1 MALCCRRFKKPVT
14 AHHRTNQAGPLLSSI
29 WPTPLTGHS
38 PPWRARGC
46 RAERPPSG
54 QRGSPGVSA
63 LLACPQTARQ
73 ADSLTVAR
81 VHNMRPFLLTPGARA
96 APSPSTLSRLLLPL
110 HLQINGRRNHLR
122 RHVHASSIAPSPIS
136 PRLRNRRGRFF
147 ASSSSQMAAPADA
160 PGGSADAFEVIRAH
174 QAKTARLSPVEEIR
188 TILDRSVRGVLATHS
203 QEHAGYPS
211 GSMVDFACDQ
221 DGSPILAVSSL
232 AVHSKNLSGNP
243 KCSLVVAKD
252 PEDRTDTVIT
262 VYGDAV
268 PVSDEQKDLVRSAYL
283 RRHPDAFWVDFGDF
297 SFLHIKPKAVRYVS
311 GVATA
316 LLGSGEFSPAEY
328 KEAKVDPISQFSTPI
343 TSHMNKDH
351 TDDTKLIVQYSTT
364 VKVDFAYMLDVD
376 SLGFNVK
383 AGYDGSVL
391 KLRIPFPRQAQ
402 DRKDVKTLIVEML
415 QAAKAASSHSD

>member
-1 MALCCRRFKKPVT
+1 
-14 AHHRTNQAGPLLSSI
+14 
-29 WPTPLTGHS
+29 
-38 PPWRARGC
+38 
-46 RAERPPSG
+46 
-54 QRGSPGVSA
+54 
-63 LLACPQTARQ
+63 
-73 ADSLTVAR
+73 
-81 VHNMRPFLLTPGARA
+81 
-96 APSPSTLSRLLLPL
+96 
-110 HLQINGRRNHLR
+110 
-122 RHVHASSIAPSPIS
+122 
-136 PRLRNRRGRFF
+136 
-147 ASSSSQMAAPADA
+147 MAAPAEA

-174 QAKTARLSPVEEIR
+174 QAKAARLSPVEEIR

-268 PVSDEQKDLVRSAYL
+268 PISDEQKDLVRSAYL

-364 VKVDFAYMLDVD
+364 VKA
-376 SLGFNVK
+376 STC
-383 AGYDGSVL
+383 
-391 KLRIPFPRQAQ
+391 
-402 DRKDVKTLIVEML
+402 TLM
-415 QAAKAASSHSD
+415 

>member
-1 MALCCRRFKKPVT
+1 M
-14 AHHRTNQAGPLLSSI
+14 
-29 WPTPLTGHS
+29 
-38 PPWRARGC
+38 
-46 RAERPPSG
+46 
-54 QRGSPGVSA
+54 
-63 LLACPQTARQ
+63 
-73 ADSLTVAR
+73 
-81 VHNMRPFLLTPGARA
+81 
-96 APSPSTLSRLLLPL
+96 
-110 HLQINGRRNHLR
+110 
-122 RHVHASSIAPSPIS
+122 
-136 PRLRNRRGRFF
+136 
-147 ASSSSQMAAPADA
+147 
-160 PGGSADAFEVIRAH
+160 
-174 QAKTARLSPVEEIR
+174 
-188 TILDRSVRGVLATHS
+188 DRSVRGVLATHS

-243 KCSLVVAKD
+243 KCSLLIAKD

-268 PVSDEQKDLVRSAYL
+268 PVSDEQKDSVRSAYL
-283 RRHPDAFWVDFGDF
+283 RRHPDAFWVDFSDF

-316 LLGSGEFSPAEY
+316 LLGSGEFSPTEY

-351 TDDTKLIVQYSTT
+351 ADDTKLIVQHSTT

-415 QAAKAASSHSD
+415 QAAKAASSHAD

>member
-147 ASSSSQMAAPADA
+147 ASSSSQVRTRLSAWRPMSPPLLNPVPGGPIARRNAPAVMVTD
-160 PGGSADAFEVIRAH
+160 SADGPLV
-174 QAKTARLSPVEEIR
+174 
-188 TILDRSVRGVLATHS
+188 
-203 QEHAGYPS
+203 
-211 GSMVDFACDQ
+211 FACLCCRWRRQ
-221 DGSPILAVSSL
+221 PMRPA
-232 AVHSKNLSGNP
+232 
-243 KCSLVVAKD
+243 
-252 PEDRTDTVIT
+252 DR
-262 VYGDAV
+262 
-268 PVSDEQKDLVRSAYL
+268 LMRS
-283 RRHPDAFWVDFGDF
+283 R
-297 SFLHIKPKAVRYVS
+297 
-311 GVATA
+311 
-316 LLGSGEFSPAEY
+316 
-328 KEAKVDPISQFSTPI
+328 
-343 TSHMNKDH
+343 
-351 TDDTKLIVQYSTT
+351 
-364 VKVDFAYMLDVD
+364 
-376 SLGFNVK
+376 
-383 AGYDGSVL
+383 
-391 KLRIPFPRQAQ
+391 
-402 DRKDVKTLIVEML
+402 
-415 QAAKAASSHSD
+415 

>member
-1 MALCCRRFKKPVT
+1 
-14 AHHRTNQAGPLLSSI
+14 
-29 WPTPLTGHS
+29 
-38 PPWRARGC
+38 
-46 RAERPPSG
+46 
-54 QRGSPGVSA
+54 
-63 LLACPQTARQ
+63 
-73 ADSLTVAR
+73 
-81 VHNMRPFLLTPGARA
+81 MRPFLLTPGARA

-122 RHVHASSIAPSPIS
+122 RHVHASSASPPLLIN
-136 PRLRNRRGRFF
+136 PRLRNRRARFF
-147 ASSSSQMAAPADA
+147 AGAASSSSSSQMAAPADA
-160 PGGSADAFEVIRAH
+160 PGGSADAFE
-174 QAKTARLSPVEEIR
+174 AKAARLSPVEEIR
-188 TILDRSVRGVLATHS
+188 TIMDRSVRGVLATHS

-243 KCSLVVAKD
+243 KCSLLIAKD

-268 PVSDEQKDLVRSAYL
+268 PVSDEQKDSVRSAYL

-316 LLGSGEFSPAEY
+316 LLGSGEFSPTEY

-351 TDDTKLIVQYSTT
+351 ADDTKLIVQHSTT

-415 QAAKAASSHSD
+415 QAAKAASSHAD

>member
-1 MALCCRRFKKPVT
+1 M
-14 AHHRTNQAGPLLSSI
+14 S
-29 WPTPLTGHS
+29 
-38 PPWRARGC
+38 
-46 RAERPPSG
+46 
-54 QRGSPGVSA
+54 
-63 LLACPQTARQ
+63 
-73 ADSLTVAR
+73 
-81 VHNMRPFLLTPGARA
+81 PFLLTPAARA

-110 HLQINGRRNHLR
+110 HLVQINGRHSHQH
-122 RHVHASSIAPSPIS
+122 RHVHASSSAPSRLLY
-136 PRLRNRRGRFF
+136 PRLRSRRGRFF
-147 ASSSSQMAAPADA
+147 ASSQMAAPADA
-160 PGGSADAFEVIRAH
+160 PGGSADTFEVIRAH
-174 QAKTARLSPVEEIR
+174 QAKAARLSPVEEVR

-232 AVHSKNLSGNP
+232 ASHSKNLSGNP
-243 KCSLVVAKD
+243 KCSLLVAKD

-268 PVSDEQKDLVRSAYL
+268 PVSDEEKDSVRSAYL

-316 LLGSGEFSPAEY
+316 LLGSGEFGAAEY

-351 TDDTKLIVQYSTT
+351 ADDTKLIVQHSTT

-383 AGYDGSVL
+383 GC
-391 KLRIPFPRQAQ
+391 
-402 DRKDVKTLIVEML
+402 
-415 QAAKAASSHSD
+415 